1 MGTRLDGLVVVTGG
15 GSGIG
20 RATAERFASG
30 GATVIVA
37 DIDGDAAGETAAL
50 INAVGRSASGGGPG
64 AAHPPRAHAY
74 VLDVADAGAWV
85 SFAEQI
91 MAEHGVPD
99 VLVNNAGFAL
109 FGAFLDQTAE
119 DWERIVGVNLM
130 GVVHG
135 CRVIG
140 WMMADRGA
148 GHIVNIASAAAWIP
162 TSVMPSYSVT
172 KAAVLMLSEC
182 LRMDFAGRGVGVTAI
197 CPTVIRTN
205 IAANAVHAALSD
217 EEAARRNGIAAGG
230 MGLWPIGPDKV
241 ARAIVR
247 SVRRNIAILPV
258 NPDAWLTWGLYR
270 LSPTAAR
277 TLARV
282 ASPERSEA
290 ALSLLARLPGV
301 RIEEVVND

>member
-1 MGTRLDGLVVVTGG
+1 MSTRLDGVVVVTGG

-20 RATAERFASG
+20 RATAERFARG
-30 GATVIVA
+30 GATVLVA
-37 DIDGDAAGETAAL
+37 DIDGASAAETVAL
-50 INAVGRSASGGGPG
+50 INERDGGRG
-64 AAHPPRAHAY
+64 HAY
-74 VLDVADAGAWV
+74 VLDVADPSAWEG
-85 SFAEQI
+85 FAEQI

-119 DWERIVGVNLM
+119 DWEKIVGVNLM

-140 WMMADRGA
+140 GLMADRGA
-148 GHIVNIASAAAWIP
+148 GQIVNIASAAAWIP

-205 IAANAVHAALSD
+205 IAANAVHAALSA
-217 EEAARRNGIAAGG
+217 EETERRNRAGAAAQGR
-230 MGLWPIGPDKV
+230 WPIGPDKV

-247 SVRRNIAILPV
+247 AARRNIAIVPV

-270 LSPTAAR
+270 LSPGLAR
-277 TLARV
+277 TLAKI
-282 ASPERSEA
+282 ASPERSQS
-290 ALSLLARLPGV
+290 ALELLSKLPGARAAVGEERV
-301 RIEEVVND
+301 RVDG

>member
-1 MGTRLDGLVVVTGG
+1 MSTRLDGLVVVTGG

-20 RATAERFASG
+20 RATAERFAKG

-37 DIDGDAAGETAAL
+37 DINGDAAAETVAL
-50 INAVGRSASGGGPG
+50 ISERGAGSGREAR
-64 AAHPPRAHAY
+64 AHPY
-74 VLDVADAGAWV
+74 VLDVADPSAWE

-135 CRVIG
+135 CRVVG
-140 WMMADRGA
+140 GLMADRGE
-148 GHIVNIASAAAWIP
+148 GQIVNIASAAAWIP

-182 LRMDFAGRGVGVTAI
+182 LRMDFAGKGVGVTAI

-205 IAANAVHAALSD
+205 IAANAVHAAVS
-217 EEAARRNGIAAGG
+217 ESEAAHRNELSARAQG
-230 MGLWPIGPDKV
+230 MWPIGPDKV

-247 SVRRNIAILPV
+247 SVRRNIAITPV

-270 LSPTAAR
+270 LSPGLAR
-277 TLARV
+277 TLAQI
-282 ASPERSEA
+282 ASPERSA
-290 ALSLLARLPGV
+290 ALFDRVAKLPGF
-301 RIEEVVND
+301 RSDEVGV